1 MKADTE
7 FPSVF
12 FWDADLSKLDLEKNK
27 EAIIERILE
36 LGDEKA
42 VRWLFSTYSLVEIKS
57 VAEESRGLSAK
68 SRNFWR
74 IILGS

>member
-7 FPSVF
+7 FPSIF

-27 EAIIERILE
+27 DAIIERILE

-42 VRWLFSTYSLVEIKS
+42 VRWLFSAYSLIEIKS
-57 VAEESRGLSAK
+57 IAKESRGLSAK